1 MVVWLT
7 SLFIKIS
14 LYLYVAVIVLTHTFE
29 LHDHKPFT
37 FSMTAMMIG
46 LSLFMVKTK
55 TELAHLLLHGEIV
68 FLFITELIPAIY
80 LLVDWIRVRKTPGQS
95 STETDNVQ
103 H

>member
-46 LSLFMVKTK
+46 LS
-55 TELAHLLLHGEIV
+55 
-68 FLFITELIPAIY
+68 
-80 LLVDWIRVRKTPGQS
+80 
-95 STETDNVQ
+95 
-103 H
+103 